1 MKTFLRYSFISLI
14 IAGCGSSTPDVEGVI
29 DSKDLTKIR
38 ATRQQI
44 LLQYDALGE
53 SLKKLDEA
61 VSRLDSTAQVPLV
74 TTFAVVDTVFNH
86 FIDIQG
92 NVETKQNIIVY
103 PEFTGVLKRTLVKEG
118 QQVSKGQL
126 LAIID
131 DGGLAQQLQQA
142 KTQAALAQ
150 TTFDRQKRLW
160 DQKIGSEIQFLQAK
174 TNMEAQQELVNQLA
188 AQLAKAQVKA
198 PFSGVIDDV
207 ITDQGQVVMN
217 GQSPLIRLV
226 NMDDMYVKAEVP
238 ENYLTGIKLGNVVK
252 LNIPSLGKNF
262 EGIIRQVGNFINP
275 NNRSFTVEIN
285 INSKDSDLKPN
296 QIAKLLIND
305 YTNPHAL
312 LIPENLIKETA
323 LGEKVVFV
331 TQPAAG
337 GNKTTV
343 TEKKLTLGKT
353 SGAYVE
359 VLEGLT
365 AGQIIVAEGAKA
377 LRDGQQVAIK

>member
-1 MKTFLRYSFISLI
+1 MKTFLLYSLI
-14 IAGCGSSTPDVEGVI
+14 LMIVVGCGSPTPDVEGVI
-29 DSKDLTKIR
+29 ESKDLTKIR
-38 ATRQQI
+38 AARQQI
-44 LLQYDALGE
+44 LLQYDALGA

-61 VSRLDSTAQVPLV
+61 VSLLDSTSRVPLV
-74 TTFAVVDTVFNH
+74 TTFTVVDTVFNH
-86 FIDIQG
+86 YIDIQG
-92 NVETKQNIIVY
+92 NVETKQNIIIY
-103 PEFTGVLKRTLVKEG
+103 PEYTGVLKKTLVREG

-126 LAIID
+126 LAVID

-150 TTFDRQKRLW
+150 TTFERQKRLW

-188 AQLAKAQVKA
+188 AQLAKTQVKA

-226 NMDDMYVKAEVP
+226 NMDDMYVKAEIP
-238 ENYLTGIKLGNVVK
+238 ENYLVGIKWGNAVK

-262 EGIIRQVGNFINP
+262 DGTIRQVGNFINP
-275 NNRSFTVEIN
+275 NNRSFTVEIT
-285 INSKDSDLKPN
+285 INSNDSDLKPN

-331 TQPAAG
+331 TKSGTA

-343 TEKKLTLGKT
+343 EEKKLTLGKT
-353 SGAYVE
+353 SGAFVE

-365 AGQIIVAEGAKA
+365 TGQIIVAEGSKA
-377 LRDGQQVAIK
+377 LRDGQQVEIK